1 MDALIKAAEIAVG
14 ECMGVRSGE
23 SVLIITD
30 EPKRRIGRAL
40 WQAARDMHTEAM
52 IVEMIPRTM
61 NGEEPP
67 LAIAELMK
75 QVDAILAPTSV
86 SLSHTEARRNACA
99 RGARVAT
106 LPGITEEV
114 MIRTLNADYRRIAER
129 SERIAAL
136 LNGADRVRVITGKG
150 TDVTLSISGRRTAAD
165 TGLIHRPG
173 DFGNLPA
180 GEAFVAPVEG
190 TTNGVIVVD
199 GTMVGGGRLET
210 PIRLA
215 VQDGIVTEISGGAE
229 AEMLRHMVAPYGE
242 AGRNVAELGIGTN
255 DKAML
260 TGVVLEDEKV
270 FGTVHMALGDNASM
284 GGSVHVPVH
293 IDGVMLHPTLV
304 VDGRIVLKDG
314 QVVLE

>member
-1 MDALIKAAEIAVG
+1 MDALMKAAEIAVK
-14 ECMGVRSGE
+14 ECMGVQSGE
-23 SVLIITD
+23 AVLIITD

-40 WQAARDMHTEAM
+40 WEAARDMDTEAM
-52 IVEMIPRTM
+52 IVEMIPRSM

-67 LAIAELMK
+67 SAIAELMK
-75 QVDAILAPTSV
+75 QVDAILAPTFV

-99 RGARVAT
+99 QGARVAT
-106 LPGITEEV
+106 LPGVTEEM
-114 MIRTLNADYRRIAER
+114 MIRTLNADYHRIAER
-129 SERIAAL
+129 SERIAAA
-136 LNGADRVRVITGKG
+136 LNGANWVRVITGKG
-150 TDVTLSISGRRTAAD
+150 TDVTLSVSGRRTLAD
-165 TGLIHRPG
+165 TGLIHHPG
-173 DFGNLPA
+173 DFSNLPA

-199 GTMVGGGRLET
+199 GTMVGGRRLET

-215 VQDGIVTEISGGAE
+215 VQGGFVSEISGGEE
-229 AEMLRHMVAPYGE
+229 AEILRKMLDPYGD

-284 GGSVHVPVH
+284 GGAVHVPIH
-293 IDGVMLHPTLV
+293 LDGVMLHPTLI
-304 VDGRIVLKDG
+304 VDGKT
-314 QVVLE
+314 VLEDGRLVLR